1 MPNRLALRIPTL
13 SFQTVVTFWMS
24 GILYLTLLLAG
35 FFFVRIYSAEKI
47 SSAYELE
54 LSNTAQFSS
63 HLETLLLNSSHLD
76 TKQLQ
81 SSREIIFAKDDPCGA
96 PSPLP
101 SPVASP
107 GMVTSPT
114 VSPVLISEAFSKSLE
129 ASKFLI
135 SDILSSSE
143 LAQACQKMTAKISPN
158 MSGDAFAFVASSQKY
173 IVPYLLVLTPSV
185 AGTPSRLLMIS
196 MDGLGGANSIGYQA
210 LLSDSGDLLWSSKD
224 ETSPDQLSLL
234 KDQAAR
240 TLASNLPGLRRVDG
254 GVFISFAPILGKMV
268 LFSLGSQSSIDQ
280 AVSNLRMEIIWL
292 LLGASFLII
301 LLARRVLERLSI
313 PLTRLQEAAGKLA
326 RGDFQSRIEI
336 AGDLEFR
343 VVQNTFNTMADE
355 LVRLMEVARQT
366 SKLESELEL
375 AKEVQEIL
383 FPKNHLEIGSFE
395 IRSRI
400 KNAESCGGDWW
411 GCIDVDSTP
420 GRSKLV
426 LMIGDVTGHGAPA
439 ALVTAAAQGSM
450 SVISTWIKQNPGLVE
465 DPRQILNLFN
475 NAVYRSSAGNLT
487 MSFLVVVIDEAA
499 QSITVSNA
507 GHNWPYLFSRDAD
520 GSMQIKAIGAAS
532 PVLGTAADQKFEHK
546 ETFPWSAGSTL
557 FLYTDG
563 LIDCY
568 KDDKNLFDKRDLVR
582 VLRSN
587 LGQNS
592 KTILSELMKDRDAR
606 TLGLPPA
613 DDVTVVICTRKEGT

>member
-1 MPNRLALRIPTL
+1 VPNRFALRIPTL

-96 PSPLP
+96 PSPPP
-101 SPVASP
+101 SSMASP
-107 GMVTSPT
+107 GIGTTPV
-114 VSPVLISEAFSKSLE
+114 VSPVLISETFSKSLE
-129 ASKFLI
+129 ASRFSV
-135 SDILSSSE
+135 SDILSSPE
-143 LAQACQKMTAKISPN
+143 LAQACQKITK
-158 MSGDAFAFVASSQKY
+158 DAFSFVASSQKY
-173 IVPYLLVLTPSV
+173 IFPYMLVLTPSV
-185 AGTPSRLLMIS
+185 AGAPFRLLMIS

-240 TLASNLPGLRRVDG
+240 TIASNLPGLRRVDR
-254 GVFISFAPILGKMV
+254 GVFFSFAPILGKMV
-268 LFSLGSQSSIDQ
+268 LFSLGSQSTIDQ
-280 AVSNLRMEIIWL
+280 AVSNLQMEIIWL

-301 LLARRVLERLSI
+301 LLARRVLERLSV
-313 PLTRLQEAAGKLA
+313 PLTRLQEAAGRLA
-326 RGDFQSRIEI
+326 RGDFQSRIEV
-336 AGDLEFR
+336 AGDVEFR
-343 VVQNTFNTMADE
+343 VVQNTFNRMADE

-383 FPKNHLEIGSFE
+383 FPKNHLEVGSFE

-475 NAVYRSSAGNLT
+475 NAVYRSSAGNLA

-507 GHNWPYLFSRDAD
+507 GHNWPYLFTRDAD

-532 PVLGTAADQKFEHK
+532 PVLGTEADQKFEHK

-592 KTILSELMKDRDAR
+592 KTILSELMKDRDAK

-613 DDVTVVICTRKEGT
+613 DDVTVVICSRKEGA